1 MKNYSAA
8 ITFTAVLFIGSFSSS
23 SAQNQLGAVGT
34 PFLKTIEAP
43 GTFEHSTVFSLSDLN
58 LYNPER
64 TFTSSIINPYDD
76 ENPDRKVKQY
86 YVYDSKG
93 NTIRTEKDYNG
104 NDTLNIIRVSTYD
117 ANGNLTREENDYNAD
132 GIADAITT
140 NTYDANGNP
149 TREENDYNAD
159 GIADAITTYTYDA
172 NGNLTR
178 REYDRDADSKAEE
191 ITTYT
196 NDANGNLTRR
206 EYDSDGDGTAEE
218 ITANTYDANGNLTRQ
233 EYDSDGDGTAEE
245 ITAYTYDANG
255 NLTRQEDDRDA
266 DGTAERITTYTYD
279 ANGNLTVVEDDSDGD
294 GTVDESF
301 TYVYDANGRITGGE
315 SVADGVIETIIVSY
329 DITGNML
336 GFQNYRGDTLTGSSS
351 YSYDINNNRVRS
363 ESDENGN
370 DTLDEM
376 AIYSFFNPISC
387 PNLGDGLAHKL
398 EVIIPE
404 SGFWRFSMCESGF
417 QNVLALSSTQNC
429 DSNLF
434 YASDGCSNGNA
445 LAEIELDSG
454 TYYLTVVGK
463 GSTDKGDYTLEIN
476 RLQGSNIALIKNE
489 LISIYPNP
497 AQDMITISHS
507 NVAIDSYVILNALGQ
522 PVLGGLLE
530 SHSVNIGTL
539 PSGGYII
546 QLTDS
551 VSNQTYYKKFMK

>member
-1 MKNYSAA
+1 MKNYTVA
-8 ITFTAVLFIGSFSSS
+8 ITFTVVLFIGSFSSS
-23 SAQNQLGAVGT
+23 SAQNQLGAAGT

-58 LYNPER
+58 LYDPER
-64 TFTSSIINPYDD
+64 TFTSSIENRYDD
-76 ENPDRKVKQY
+76 ENPDRKEKQY
-86 YVYDSKG
+86 NVYDSKG
-93 NTIRTEKDYNG
+93 NTIRTERDYNG
-104 NDTLNIIRVSTYD
+104 NDTLNMIKVS
-117 ANGNLTREENDYNAD
+117 
-132 GIADAITT
+132 
-140 NTYDANGNP
+140 TYDANGNP
-149 TREENDYNAD
+149 TREEYDYDAD
-159 GIADAITTYTYDA
+159 GTADQIYTYTYDA

-178 REYDRDADSKAEE
+178 REYDSDADSTAEE

-196 NDANGNLTRR
+196 NDANGNQTRR
-206 EYDSDGDGTAEE
+206 EYDSNGDGTADE
-218 ITANTYDANGNLTRQ
+218 
-233 EYDSDGDGTAEE
+233 S
-245 ITAYTYDANG
+245 YTYV
-255 NLTRQEDDRDA
+255 
-266 DGTAERITTYTYD
+266 YD
-279 ANGNLTVVEDDSDGD
+279 ANGNLTVVEFDSDGD
-294 GTVDESF
+294 GTADGSY
-301 TYVYDANGRITGGE
+301 TYVYDANGRITVAE
-315 SVADGVIETIIVSY
+315 SDSDGDGVIEQTVTVSY

-336 GFQNYRGDTLTGSSS
+336 GSQSYRGDTLTGSSS
-351 YSYDINNNRVRS
+351 YSYDINNNRVRI
-363 ESDENGN
+363 ESDRNGN
-370 DTLDEM
+370 DTLDIM
-376 AIYSFFNPISC
+376 YTYSFFNPISC

-463 GSTDKGDYTLEIN
+463 GSTDKGNYTLEVS

-530 SHSVNIGTL
+530 SHSVNIGIL

-551 VSNQTYYKKFMK
+551 VSNHTYYKKFMK

>member
-1 MKNYSAA
+1 MKNYTAA
-8 ITFTAVLFIGSFSSS
+8 ITFTVVLLIGSFSSS

-43 GTFEHSTVFSLSDLN
+43 GTFEFSTVFSLSDFN
-58 LYNPER
+58 LYDPER

-76 ENPDRKVKQY
+76 ENPNRKPKKY
-86 YVYDSKG
+86 FVYDSKG
-93 NTIRTEKDYNG
+93 NMIRAEDDYNG
-104 NDTLNIIRVSTYD
+104 NDTLDNIRVFTYD
-117 ANGNLTREENDYNAD
+117 ANGNLTRQEDDRDAD
-132 GIADAITT
+132 GIADEITT
-140 NTYDANGNP
+140 YTYNTDGNP
-149 TREENDYNAD
+149 TREEFDYNVD
-159 GIADAITTYTYDA
+159 GKLDRIFTYTYDA
-172 NGNLTR
+172 NGYLTR
-178 REYDRDADSKAEE
+178 REDDRDADSTAED

-196 NDANGNLTRR
+196 NDANGNLTRE
-206 EYDSDGDGTAEE
+206 EYDRDADGTTER
-218 ITANTYDANGNLTRQ
+218 ITT
-233 EYDSDGDGTAEE
+233 
-245 ITAYTYDANG
+245 YTYDANG

-279 ANGNLTVVEDDSDGD
+279 ANGNLTVVESDSDGD
-294 GTVDESF
+294 GTADESF
-301 TYVYDANGRITGGE
+301 TYVYDANGRITGAELDTDG
-315 SVADGVIETIIVSY
+315 DGVIEETVTVSY

-336 GFQNYRGDTLTGSSS
+336 GFQNYRGDTLTRSSS
-351 YSYDINNNRVRS
+351 YSYDINNNRVRI
-363 ESDENGN
+363 ENDENGN
-370 DTLDEM
+370 DTLDGM
-376 AIYSFFNPISC
+376 STYSFFNPISC

-551 VSNQTYYKKFMK
+551 VSNQTYHKKFMK